1 MKPRKAFHRTKP
13 IRIEWTG
20 FRPMHDFWGN
30 ELKRFYKL
38 ETLSSA
44 TEIMLRG
51 KDRFIRAGIQSVLGP
66 AEVTSLAFD
75 LFQEGRYQ
83 LIFRLRAANAR
94 ARRANFGFVVAKN
107 EKECSAVAQAEHRH
121 LRTLFQRAPQHVVK
135 PFLGGTIYLPDRH
148 RRPEF
153 GRDIYAYLTEWL
165 GNYDELGVDRNLQF
179 FANVPKRHT
188 FTIAETELL
197 KGQMAEIIFRTYDP
211 KNRAGMALPEIA
223 SGDFVVRHGPKTPP
237 RLKLIACRNLITRLS
252 PTKLLDQ
259 LLDASW
265 DWGGRRLYLAP
276 VEPQTLWNA
285 LARAVGSDTAREWVN
300 RYTEAVAAGKYPAR
314 NAHYLEELAGIASIR
329 EKS

>member
-1 MKPRKAFHRTKP
+1 MKPRKNLPHAKP
-13 IRIEWTG
+13 LHIEWSG
-20 FRPMHDFWGN
+20 FRPMYDFWGN

-38 ETLSSA
+38 ETLANA
-44 TEIMLRG
+44 TEIALRE
-51 KDRFIRAGIQSVLGP
+51 KDRFICAGIQSVLGP

-83 LIFRLRAANAR
+83 FIFRLRAANAR
-94 ARRANFGFVVAKN
+94 VRRGNFGFVVAKN

-148 RRPEF
+148 HRPKF

-211 KNRAGMALPEIA
+211 KSRVGMALPEIA
-223 SGDFVVRHGPKTPP
+223 SGDFVVRHGPKAAP
-237 RLKLIACRNLITRLS
+237 RLKLIACRRLINRLS
-252 PTKLLDQ
+252 PSALLDK

-276 VEPQTLWNA
+276 AEPQTLWDA
-285 LARAVGSDTAREWVN
+285 LTRAVGPNTAREWVG
-300 RYTEAVAAGKYPAR
+300 RYVEAVTAGKYPAR
-314 NAHYLEELAGIASIR
+314 NTDYLEEFARIAVI
-329 EKS
+329 